1 MSKYDNI
8 INLPHFHAPDRPY
21 MSRNDRA
28 AQFAPFNAL
37 KSLDDKEKIYDEEY
51 TEEMIY
57 VKEYDDNPFDESE
70 PA

>member
-1 MSKYDNI
+1 
-8 INLPHFHAPDRPY
+8 

-37 KSLDDKEKIYDEEY
+37 KSLDDKEKIYDDEY
-51 TEEMIY
+51 TEEMVY

-70 PA
+70 SA

>member
-8 INLPHFHAPDRPY
+8 INLPHFHAPDHPY
-21 MSRNDRA
+21 MNRNDRA
-28 AQFAPFNAL
+28 AQFTPFNAL

-51 TEEMIY
+51 TEEMVY